1 LAFADTTWYAN
12 AGDQSTTGYYAV
24 AKWATGAT
32 IAAGALRRQN
42 TAPAVGSER
51 VFVCIVAGTTHATT
65 EPTWVLTRGAKTT
78 DNTVTWQECTGAS
91 AINGDLTNTANWT
104 AMKALSAPTLGA
116 IIQRNNGASYWIC
129 TTAGTMGASEP
140 AWPNNTAGST
150 QADGTTTWTCLG
162 VVGNFT
168 GGQAPHARLAN
179 ACAANWFAA
188 GNTVYVGDN
197 HAESQATAITIAPAG
212 SSLTT
217 VGKIICHN
225 HSGSYPPGTSDL
237 TAGASIS
244 TTAGVNI
251 TFNPTGG
258 GSAFYLYG
266 ISFVVGA
273 GSAGVASY
281 VGGQL
286 SCFIYF
292 DRCLFKLATTFAG
305 AALIQVSNGGVSVVT
320 WNNCTVYFGN
330 ALHYIDIGNGVFTWQ
345 NTGPVLASGSAVPSG
360 LLGQSSTGRSYS
372 LTLEALDLSQ
382 ITGALDKQAS
392 AFQMGPWLIKD
403 CKLNASMTIPTPQAW
418 GEINQLVR
426 SDSAATAYKSTRYAY
441 EGTETTE
448 TSITRVGG
456 ASDPTGQ
463 AQARKIV
470 TTANGQWLRPYKAE
484 PYAIWN
490 PTTGTNVTVT
500 VYGTVNAGTL
510 PNNDDIWLEVEYL
523 GSAASPLG
531 TIVTTTKANLLAANA
546 AVAADSSTWNVPGY
560 TNFSSATA
568 TSVVVSNSNLTATHA
583 DTTAD
588 VGARSTDYKSTGK
601 YYFEVLVGAVHSNTD
616 GIGITTAAATYPNMT
631 AGGVNGGVVY
641 FPIINNTYSNGSGVS
656 LGYGAVAGDTM
667 CFAYDADNNKLWIR
681 KNNGQWNLSAL
692 ALQDPA
698 NNIGGVVVAGRSMA
712 PVVSFGSGGAVNDA
726 FTAKFGPT
734 FIYTPPSGFGGWAGA
749 SFTPFKLTTTLS
761 SPQPGLAGY
770 IHARVRA
777 AKPSTTYYLD
787 PKVVLS

>member
-1 LAFADTTWYAN
+1 LAFFDTTWYCN
-12 AGDQSTTGYYAV
+12 AGDQATTGYYAV
-24 AKWATGAT
+24 AKRPQN
-32 IAAGALRRQN
+32 AAVVAGQLVRQF

-51 VFVCIVAGTTHATT
+51 VFICTIPGTTANVTDATWATT
-65 EPTWVLTRGAKTT
+65 RGGITN
-78 DNTVTWQECTGAS
+78 DGTVTWQECTGMS
-91 AINGDLTNTANWT
+91 AVNGDAVNTPPS
-104 AMKALSAPTLGA
+104 SAVRNQSMSLA
-116 IIQRNNGASYWIC
+116 VIIKNNTGTHYFVR
-129 TTAGTMGASEP
+129 TAG
-140 AWPNNTAGST
+140 GST
-150 QADGTTTWTCLG
+150 SLTEPTFNTSTGATTTDGSVTWTCIG
-162 VVGNFT
+162 PVGNFT

-463 AQARKIV
+463 AQSRKIV

-546 AVAADSSTWNVPGY
+546 AVTSDGSTWN
-560 TNFSSATA
+560 
-568 TSVVVSNSNLTATHA
+568 
-583 DTTAD
+583 
-588 VGARSTDYKSTGK
+588 
-601 YYFEVLVGAVHSNTD
+601 
-616 GIGITTAAATYPNMT
+616 
-631 AGGVNGGVVY
+631 GG
-641 FPIINNTYSNGSGVS
+641 GSG
-656 LGYGAVAGDTM
+656 AG
-667 CFAYDADNNKLWIR
+667 W
-681 KNNGQWNLSAL
+681 
-692 ALQDPA
+692 
-698 NNIGGVVVAGRSMA
+698 
-712 PVVSFGSGGAVNDA
+712 
-726 FTAKFGPT
+726 
-734 FIYTPPSGFGGWAGA
+734 
-749 SFTPFKLTTTLS
+749 TPFKLVATLS

-770 IHARVRA
+770 LHARVRA
-777 AKPSTTYYLD
+777 AKPSTTYYFD
-787 PKVVLS
+787 PKISLT